1 MASKTQRLLEAPE
14 ILIQGG
20 IDDGFSA
27 RLVQLAVS
35 FLNELKGFGAISDM
49 ERRFL
54 TAAQ

>member
-27 RLVQLAVS
+27 RLVQLAAS

>member
-35 FLNELKGFGAISDM
+35 FLNELKGSARSATWSGAS
-49 ERRFL
+49 
-54 TAAQ
+54 